1 MIESRNFEILRE
13 RWEHLA
19 DLGGLAE
26 RYVFEDPSGS
36 LVKQRAFIEQMCIWI
51 YDTLKFDR
59 TDLSN
64 IFDILEDMKNKNF
77 VNAAVLNKFHFIRK
91 LGNSAAHANKGSQE
105 EALEALQESVELAQW
120 FAMTVDGE
128 KKREVVPFVI
138 PSRNEDSIS
147 VLAKKETQLN
157 ELMEKLQEE
166 RRELRSA
173 QLELEELKKAGVNA
187 ASALEFSEEQTRE
200 RLIDIQLAAAG
211 WTERTGLK
219 REVKISDQPTESRK
233 GFADYVLYGDNGLP
247 LAVIEAKRTSRE
259 PSDGKAQAKYY
270 ADGLESQ
277 HGQRPII
284 FYTNGYEIFI
294 YDDAQSDVPRKL
306 YGFYS
311 KDSLHYLVQQRSVK
325 KDLKEIE
332 LREDIA
338 GRQYQLRAIR
348 SAFEDFTNKRRKALF
363 VLATGTGKT
372 RVSVSLCDA
381 LIRARWAKRILFL
394 CDRKE
399 LRKQAKNAFAEFIH
413 EPAIYVKSS
422 TYKQRENRLYFATYP
437 AMKKVYQTF
446 DVGFFDLIIAD
457 ESHRS
462 IYNTYGDLFKYF
474 DCLQLGLTATPRK
487 NISHN
492 TYKMFDRQP
501 LDPTSYYSYEEG
513 VEEKHLVPFEVY
525 THTTN
530 FQRDGIQARK
540 LTAEQ
545 IKALEDDGYE
555 PEEIEVEKQ
564 HIDKQVYNKDTNR
577 KLLRNLMEN
586 GIRDAADQNI
596 GKSII
601 FARNHKHAV
610 LLADLFCEMYPQ
622 YGGEFCQVID
632 NYVDRAEQLI
642 DDFKDPEHPL
652 TIAVSVDMMDTG
664 IDVPEVVN
672 LSFAK
677 PVKSY
682 VKFWQMIGRGTRLC
696 QDLFGIGRDKQLF
709 RIFDHWDNFTY
720 FEEEY
725 RESEAG
731 MNKSLMQRLFEDRI
745 ELAELARNKGQEAA
759 FLTVSDLLRKDII
772 DLPESTIA
780 VRDKWRTKC
789 SCEQKSVLDAFY
801 PETVKL
807 LQDDIAPLMQWVDLR
822 GRVDARA
829 FDALMTQLEIA
840 FLNGGSSYEDYY
852 LKVQGEVA
860 LLPMHLNPVRKKT
873 DIINQVGEIDFW
885 KNAVFEDLEMV
896 REELRGIMQYKQRG
910 ERPVVDIPVIDI
922 PDGDE
927 QFARRKTT
935 LTSVDMEAYKR
946 RAYSA
951 LEPLFAENPTLK
963 KIRNSEP
970 ITENEF
976 AALASLVLTQHPTV
990 DLQELREFY
999 PAATMPLEILLR
1011 SIVGLEIKAVEK
1023 MFETFLATK
1032 GGHLEGRQAHFMQ
1045 LLYKVISKSGTIKV
1059 EQLYEA
1065 PFTSIHVEGPDGI
1078 FETDEQ
1084 IDALIDIVKTFDP
1097 ELHGATERV

>member
-1 MIESRNFEILRE
+1 MIESKNFEILRE
-13 RWEHLA
+13 QWEHLA

-26 RYVFEDPSGS
+26 RYVFNDPSGS

-51 YDTLKFDR
+51 YDTIKLDR
-59 TDLSN
+59 TELSN
-64 IFDILEDMKNKNF
+64 VFDLLEDMKNRSL
-77 VNAAVLNKFHFIRK
+77 VGPAVLNKFHFIRK

-105 EALEALQESVELAQW
+105 EALEALQESAELAQW
-120 FAMTVDGE
+120 FTMTVAGE
-128 KKREVVPFVI
+128 KNRELIPFTI
-138 PSRNEDSIS
+138 PPKNEDSIS
-147 VLAKKETQLN
+147 ALAKKETQLN
-157 ELMEKLQEE
+157 KVVEKLEAE
-166 RRELRSA
+166 RRKLRSA
-173 QLELEELKKAGVNA
+173 QLELEEVKKAGSSA
-187 ASALEFSEEQTRE
+187 ASALEFSEEQTRN
-200 RLIDIQLAAAG
+200 RLIDSQLASAG
-211 WTERTGLK
+211 WTERTGLE
-219 REVKISDQPTESRK
+219 REVEVLHQPTASGK
-233 GFADYVLYGDNGLP
+233 GYADYVLWDDNGMP
-247 LAVIEAKRTSRE
+247 LAVIEAKKASRE

-270 ADGLESQ
+270 ADGLEEQ
-277 HGQRPII
+277 YKQRPVI

-294 YDDAQSDVPRKL
+294 YDDAQGDVPRKL

-311 KDSLHYLVQQRSVK
+311 KDSLQYLVQQRSVK
-325 KDLKEIE
+325 KDLKGIE

-348 SAFEDFTNKRRKALF
+348 SAFEDFQNKRRKALF

-413 EPAIYVKSS
+413 EPAIYVKST

-474 DCLQLGLTATPRK
+474 DCLQLGLTATPRR

-492 TYKMFDRQP
+492 TYKMFERKP
-501 LDPTSYYSYEEG
+501 LDPTSYYSYEDG
-513 VEEKHLVPFEVY
+513 VEEGYLVPFEVY
-525 THTTN
+525 THTTK
-530 FQRDGIQARK
+530 FQRDGIQARN

-555 PEEIEVEKQ
+555 PEEVEVEKQ

-586 GIRDAADQNI
+586 GIRDAAGQRV

-610 LLADLFCEMYPQ
+610 LLTDLFCEMYPQ

-642 DDFKDPEHPL
+642 DDFKDSEHPL

-696 QDLFGIGRDKQLF
+696 EDLFGAGYDKQYF

-731 MNKSLMQRLFEDRI
+731 ASKSLMQQLFEARV
-745 ELAELARNKGQEAA
+745 ELAELARKKNKEAS
-759 FLTVSDLLRKDII
+759 FLTVADLIRKDIV
-772 DLPESTIA
+772 DLPDSTIA
-780 VRDKWRTKC
+780 VRDKWRIKC
-789 SCEQKSVLDAFY
+789 SCEPKSVLDAFY

-807 LQDDIAPLMQWVDLR
+807 LQDEIAPLMQWVDLR

-829 FDALMTQLEIA
+829 FDALMTRLEVA

-852 LKVQGEVA
+852 LRVQVEVA
-860 LLPMHLNPVRKKT
+860 LLPMHLNPVRKKA
-873 DIINQVGEIDFW
+873 DIINQVGETDFW
-885 KNAVFEDLEMV
+885 KNASFADLEQV

-910 ERPVVDIPVIDI
+910 ERPVVNIPVIDI

-935 LTSVDMEAYKR
+935 LTSVDMEAYRR

-976 AALASLVLTQHPTV
+976 TALASLVLTQHPTV
-990 DLQELREFY
+990 DLQELRDFY
-999 PAATMPLEILLR
+999 PAATIPLEVLLR
-1011 SIVGLEIKAVEK
+1011 SIVGLEISAVEE
-1023 MFETFLATK
+1023 MFKTFLAK
-1032 GGHLEGRQAHFMQ
+1032 HGGHLEGKQAHFMQ
-1045 LLYKVISKSGTIKV
+1045 LLYKVISKNGTIKV
-1059 EQLYEA
+1059 EQLYDA
-1065 PFTSIHVEGPDGI
+1065 PFTSLHVEGPDGI

-1097 ELHGATERV
+1097 EMYGEAERV